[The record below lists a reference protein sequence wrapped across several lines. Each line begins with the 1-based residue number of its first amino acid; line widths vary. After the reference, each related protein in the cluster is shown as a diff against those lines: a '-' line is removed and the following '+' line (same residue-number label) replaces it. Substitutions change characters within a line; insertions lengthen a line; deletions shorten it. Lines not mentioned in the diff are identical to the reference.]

1 MIVRL
6 LFGLLIA
13 TAALPAAGET
23 IAIIGTGDVG
33 GAIGKEF
40 ASQGHTI
47 IYGSRS
53 PMGLKALDLANAT
66 DDDAYTDTPTS
77 AAEKADIVVLAVP
90 GMVVVEVAKGLGDLK
105 GKIVIDVTNPLV
117 MDKPMHFSY
126 GVDSSNGELVQ
137 SALPG
142 AHVVKALNTVTWQM
156 MLAADDVKEPPS
168 VPLSGNHDEAKQTV
182 ASLIQKMG
190 LPTIDIGG
198 IETSRWTELSAVIF
212 LNNRFSERQ
221 NFDLL
226 LRPID

>member
-6 LFGLLIA
+6 LLGFLLAVVAI
-13 TAALPAAGET
+13 PASGET

-66 DDDAYTDTPTS
+66 DGDASTDTPRI
-77 AAEKADIVVLAVP
+77 AAEKADVVVLAVP
-90 GMVVVEVAKGLGDLK
+90 GMVVVNVAEGLGNLN

-117 MDKPMHFSY
+117 MDKPMHFTY
-126 GVDSSNGELVQ
+126 GVESSNGELVQ

-156 MLAADDVKEPPS
+156 MLAADDTKEPPS
-168 VPLSGNHDEAKQTV
+168 VPLSGNNDEAKAKV
-182 ASLIQKMG
+182 ASLVENMG
-190 LPTIDIGG
+190 LPAIDIGG

-226 LRPID
+226 LRPVD